1 MGPVEKRRYDRT
13 TSVVFLKTTER
24 FGGLSNMASGYPL
37 HIQGV
42 PIRTSEAL
50 YQACRFPHLPHIQQL
65 IIRQASPMTAKMK
78 SKPYR
83 RDSRPDWDEIRVK
96 VMRWCLRVKLAQNL
110 PTFGSLLLRSGCSPI
125 VEESRRDDFWGTK
138 RVDEYILVGKNVLG
152 RLLMELRETVQSVGR
167 EHLLRVEPPSIPY
180 FLLCGRPIT
189 ELSGGGIDTAST
201 IESAT
206 SQDHQDSSYSGLLDA
221 FVNQPIANQR
231 PSTTYIF
238 APSEHSRM
246 DRIKAYPAMMD
257 SGVEWIGEV
266 PKHWNVRRLKTVVH
280 LTDRKVESD
289 ESHPLPYVGLDSIE
303 SWMGRLLP
311 IKGDVVPMG
320 IASEF
325 KAGNTLFGKL
335 RPYLAKACN
344 PDFDGLC
351 STELLVLKSVHIDRR
366 ILLYLLLTDGLIGLV
381 DSSTYGSKMPRA
393 SWDFV
398 GSCLL
403 PIALPDEQCAI
414 ANFLDRET
422 SRLDTLVAKKRT
434 LIERLKE
441 KRTALISRTIT
452 RGLPPDA
459 ACAAGLDPHP
469 SLKPS
474 GIDWLGDVPEHWELA
489 KLSRVTVSRCDGP
502 FGSGLKSEHYTEGK
516 GIRVVRLQ
524 NIRFAEFDDRD
535 IAFIEPEYYRELGD
549 HDVFAG
555 DVLIAGLGD
564 ENNPVGRACVA
575 PPALGPAMVKAD
587 CFRFRVD
594 RRKVDAAYV
603 ALQLSATAYGL
614 AGALAS
620 GTTRSR
626 MNLSA
631 TATRVVAIPPLIEQ
645 ISIVSFLSHET
656 AEIDSLITKLETAI
670 ERLHEY
676 RAALITEAVTGKI
689 DVRGAVVPEEDAA

>member
-1 MGPVEKRRYDRT
+1 MRPQP
-13 TSVVFLKTTER
+13 
-24 FGGLSNMASGYPL
+24 YPK
-37 HIQGV
+37 
-42 PIRTSEAL
+42 
-50 YQACRFPHLPHIQQL
+50 Y
-65 IIRQASPMTAKMK
+65 
-78 SKPYR
+78 KP
-83 RDSRPDWDEIRVK
+83 
-96 VMRWCLRVKLAQNL
+96 
-110 PTFGSLLLRSGCSPI
+110 
-125 VEESRRDDFWGTK
+125 
-138 RVDEYILVGKNVLG
+138 
-152 RLLMELRETVQSVGR
+152 
-167 EHLLRVEPPSIPY
+167 
-180 FLLCGRPIT
+180 
-189 ELSGGGIDTAST
+189 
-201 IESAT
+201 
-206 SQDHQDSSYSGLLDA
+206 
-221 FVNQPIANQR
+221 
-231 PSTTYIF
+231 
-238 APSEHSRM
+238 
-246 DRIKAYPAMMD
+246 
-257 SGVEWIGEV
+257 SGVEWLREV
-266 PKHWNVRRLKTVVH
+266 PEHWDVKAIKWESPVLRGASPRPIDNDIYFDEKGEYAWVRIADVSAAGMYLHETMQRLSN
-280 LTDRKVESD
+280 L
-289 ESHPLPYVGLDSIE
+289 
-303 SWMGRLLP
+303 GRSLSVSLQP
-311 IKGDVVPMG
+311 G
-320 IASEF
+320 
-325 KAGNTLFGKL
+325 TLFLSIAGTVGKPCITAIKCCIHDGFVYFPFWCGESRFLYYLFASGESYRGLGKL
-335 RPYLAKACN
+335 GTQLN
-344 PDFDGLC
+344 LN
-351 STELLVLKSVHIDRR
+351 
-366 ILLYLLLTDGLIGLV
+366 TD
-381 DSSTYGSKMPRA
+381 T
-393 SWDFV
+393 V
-398 GSCLL
+398 GSI
-403 PIALPDEQCAI
+403 IAGFPEPLEQRAI
-414 ANFLDRET
+414 ADFLDRET
-422 SRLDTLVAKKRT
+422 VKIDTLVAKKRT
-434 LIERLKE
+434 LIERLNE
-441 KRTALISRTIT
+441 KRAALISRTVT

-594 RRKVDAAYV
+594 RTKVDAAYV

>member
-1 MGPVEKRRYDRT
+1 M
-13 TSVVFLKTTER
+13 LN
-24 FGGLSNMASGYPL
+24 LN
-37 HIQGV
+37 
-42 PIRTSEAL
+42 
-50 YQACRFPHLPHIQQL
+50 
-65 IIRQASPMTAKMK
+65 PM
-78 SKPYR
+78 
-83 RDSRPDWDEIRVK
+83 I
-96 VMRWCLRVKLAQNL
+96 
-110 PTFGSLLLRSGCSPI
+110 
-125 VEESRRDDFWGTK
+125 
-138 RVDEYILVGKNVLG
+138 
-152 RLLMELRETVQSVGR
+152 VGR
-167 EHLLRVEPPSIPY
+167 M
-180 FLLCGRPIT
+180 
-189 ELSGGGIDTAST
+189 LS
-201 IESAT
+201 
-206 SQDHQDSSYSGLLDA
+206 
-221 FVNQPIANQR
+221 P
-231 PSTTYIF
+231 
-238 APSEHSRM
+238 
-246 DRIKAYPAMMD
+246 
-257 SGVEWIGEV
+257 V
-266 PKHWNVRRLKTVVH
+266 P
-280 LTDRKVESD
+280 
-289 ESHPLPYVGLDSIE
+289 PLP
-303 SWMGRLLP
+303 
-311 IKGDVVPMG
+311 
-320 IASEF
+320 
-325 KAGNTLFGKL
+325 
-335 RPYLAKACN
+335 
-344 PDFDGLC
+344 
-351 STELLVLKSVHIDRR
+351 
-366 ILLYLLLTDGLIGLV
+366 
-381 DSSTYGSKMPRA
+381 
-393 SWDFV
+393 
-398 GSCLL
+398 
-403 PIALPDEQCAI
+403 EQRAI
-414 ANFLDRET
+414 ADFLHRET

-434 LIERLKE
+434 LIERLRE
-441 KRTALISRTIT
+441 KRTALISRAVT

-459 ACAAGLDPHP
+459 ARAAGLDPDP

-564 ENNPVGRACVA
+564 ENNPVGRACAA

>member
-1 MGPVEKRRYDRT
+1 MRPQP
-13 TSVVFLKTTER
+13 
-24 FGGLSNMASGYPL
+24 YPK
-37 HIQGV
+37 
-42 PIRTSEAL
+42 
-50 YQACRFPHLPHIQQL
+50 Y
-65 IIRQASPMTAKMK
+65 
-78 SKPYR
+78 KP
-83 RDSRPDWDEIRVK
+83 
-96 VMRWCLRVKLAQNL
+96 
-110 PTFGSLLLRSGCSPI
+110 
-125 VEESRRDDFWGTK
+125 
-138 RVDEYILVGKNVLG
+138 
-152 RLLMELRETVQSVGR
+152 
-167 EHLLRVEPPSIPY
+167 
-180 FLLCGRPIT
+180 
-189 ELSGGGIDTAST
+189 
-201 IESAT
+201 
-206 SQDHQDSSYSGLLDA
+206 
-221 FVNQPIANQR
+221 
-231 PSTTYIF
+231 
-238 APSEHSRM
+238 
-246 DRIKAYPAMMD
+246 
-257 SGVEWIGEV
+257 SGVEWLGEV
-266 PKHWNVRRLKTVVH
+266 PEHWKIPSLYLRYQVDLGKMLNETGIRGDHLHPYLRNVDVQWNHINVADLPQIDIGPWEIARFTVRRGDLLVCEGGEVGRAALVQDDADCLGYQKALHRLRPVVAGEDPRFMLYTLYGAAQRGVFVAEGNPNTIAH
-280 LTDRKVESD
+280 LTGE
-289 ESHPLPYVGLDSIE
+289 
-303 SWMGRLLP
+303 
-311 IKGDVVPMG
+311 
-320 IASEF
+320 
-325 KAGNTLFGKL
+325 KL
-335 RPYLAKACN
+335 RRYRFPTPPA
-344 PDFDGLC
+344 F
-351 STELLVLKSVHIDRR
+351 
-366 ILLYLLLTDGLIGLV
+366 
-381 DSSTYGSKMPRA
+381 
-393 SWDFV
+393 
-398 GSCLL
+398 
-403 PIALPDEQCAI
+403 EQSAI
-414 ANFLDRET
+414 ADFLDGET
-422 SRLDTLVAKKRT
+422 AKIDTLVAKKRT
-434 LIERLKE
+434 LIERLNE
-441 KRTALISRTIT
+441 KRAALISRTVT